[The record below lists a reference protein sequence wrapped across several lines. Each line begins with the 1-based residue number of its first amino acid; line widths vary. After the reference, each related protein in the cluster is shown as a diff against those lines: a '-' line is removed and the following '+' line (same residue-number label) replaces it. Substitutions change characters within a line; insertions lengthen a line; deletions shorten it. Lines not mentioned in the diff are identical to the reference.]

1 MQLVEDL
8 IEIDGS
14 SGEGGGQILRTS
26 LALALVTGR
35 PLRIARIR
43 AGRSKPGLAA
53 QHLQAVEAARAI
65 CNGRVEGA
73 ELGSQEIVLEPGD
86 VVPGQYRF
94 EIGTAG
100 ATSLVLHTLYV
111 PLALAGGPSELVIR
125 GGTHV
130 AWSPSFH
137 YLRDHWRP
145 ALALMGLDVELEIRK
160 AGYYP
165 KGGGEIVARIS
176 PRERLK
182 AVKLARDAAPPQAEA
197 LRPDQDAVAPGEDTA
212 AARPDAPRLAGDA
225 AMPRGRTAPSQAA
238 VTIVSTRLPSHV
250 AERQSRTARGLLEN
264 AGLDAAVQIEEYDG
278 PAPGTATH
286 VRIPTGLSGG
296 MFTSLGERGLP
307 AEKVATRAAEQAIAF
322 AAGDAAIDKYLADQ
336 LILPLALADGTSEY
350 TTSEI
355 TQHLVTNADV
365 VAEFLPVDIDVV
377 GQKGAPGRITITPA
391 DRPA

>member
-1 MQLVEDL
+1 LRLVEDL
-8 IEIDGS
+8 VEIDGS
-14 SGEGGGQILRTS
+14 YGEGGGQILRTS
-26 LALALVTGR
+26 LALALVSGR
-35 PLRIARIR
+35 PLRITRIR

-53 QHLQAVEAARAI
+53 QHLAAVEATRAV
-65 CNGRVEGA
+65 CNGRLEGA
-73 ELGSQEIVLEPGD
+73 ELGSQDILLEPGD

-94 EIGTAG
+94 EIATAG
-100 ATSLVLHTLYV
+100 ATSLVLHTLYL

-145 ALALMGLDVELEIRK
+145 ALALMGLDVEIDIRR

-165 KGGGEIVARIS
+165 KGGGEIVARIYPS
-176 PRERLK
+176 ERVK
-182 AVKLARDAAPPQAEA
+182 AVKLSRDAPASRRDIAPTHAN
-197 LRPDQDAVAPGEDTA
+197 
-212 AARPDAPRLAGDA
+212 
-225 AMPRGRTAPSQAA
+225 

-250 AERQSRTARGLLEN
+250 AERQTTTARHLLEK
-264 AGLDAAVQIEEYDG
+264 AGLDVSVEVEEYDG
-278 PAPGTATH
+278 IAPGTATH
-286 VRIPTGLSGG
+286 VRIPTDLSGG

-307 AEKVATRAAEQAIAF
+307 AEKVAARAAEQAIEF
-322 AAGDAAIDKYLADQ
+322 ASSDAAIDKYLADQ
-336 LILPLALADGTSEY
+336 LVLPLALAEGTSEY

-365 VAEFLPVDIDVV
+365 VSQFLPVDIDVV
-377 GQKGAPGRITITPA
+377 GDKGAPGRVTITPA